1 MSSQDI
7 NNAVKMAA
15 YCALFSNDIY
25 DSKKLVVT
33 PNQHYG
39 HHLGYMEPDV

>member
-33 PNQHYG
+33 PTPWTPSWVYG
-39 HHLGYMEPDV
+39 T